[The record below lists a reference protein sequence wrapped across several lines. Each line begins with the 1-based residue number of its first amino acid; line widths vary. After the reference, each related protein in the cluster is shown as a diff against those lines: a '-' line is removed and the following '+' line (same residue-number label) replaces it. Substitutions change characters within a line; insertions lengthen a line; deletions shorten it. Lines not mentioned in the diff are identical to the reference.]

1 MMRRLLSLALVFCP
15 ILACDRTV
23 EQDVQQSTTIT
34 CSDAAGIGPDM
45 TFQIGDPGTRVICI
59 NNICYQ
65 TASSSVC
72 LYGCGQT
79 QKDAGYFSPC
89 WN

>member
-1 MMRRLLSLALVFCP
+1 MSRLVSLVLVLCS
-15 ILACDRTV
+15 ILACNRSIKNDA
-23 EQDVQQSTTIT
+23 QQSTTIT

-45 TFQIGDPGTRVICI
+45 TFQIGDPGIKVICI

-79 QKDAGYFSPC
+79 QKDAGYVSPC